1 SRDWSSDVCSSDL
14 CFALQRRNR
23 DGAQKF
29 AFDLL
34 PLAVDGPDIAAGDLL
49 LELGVGNRDRVIAQW
64 REQAHDEVIGEQ
76 QGRED
81 PPDAAPLAGCA
92 RGTRCAAHATIGLA
106 HTFPAV
112 ARAVFVLHVN
122 VPFNAVTVHYHA
134 YEAGAR
140 ASVGPEGARP
150 LNISSISPCR
160 FCRSANRRG
169 LTRCAASL
177 GLQAGEG

>member
-1 SRDWSSDVCSSDL
+1 
-14 CFALQRRNR
+14 
-23 DGAQKF
+23 
-29 AFDLL
+29 L

-64 REQAHDEVIGEQ
+64 RKQAHDEVIGEQ

-106 HTFPAV
+106 HTFPAD
-112 ARAVFVLHVN
+112 ARAVSVLHVN

-177 GLQAGEG
+177 GLQAGEGWRGRRRRPLGGPCGVWCCSMYWR